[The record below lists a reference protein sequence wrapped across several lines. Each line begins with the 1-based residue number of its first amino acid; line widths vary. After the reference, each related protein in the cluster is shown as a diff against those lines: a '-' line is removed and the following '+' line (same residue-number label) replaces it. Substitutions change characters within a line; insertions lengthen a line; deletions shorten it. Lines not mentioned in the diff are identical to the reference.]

1 MRFFTGLL
9 LTAALSA
16 WGIAMA
22 AEPAPLPAAGAKPP
36 KPAPL
41 QPGRSA
47 GVHVAQQAHTG
58 LALVGAGAIIAVVV
72 IAAGT
77 GGGNSSN
84 GNLQPNSQSVTTT
97 P

>member
-1 MRFFTGLL
+1 MRFFAGLV
-9 LTAALSA
+9 LTAALLA

-22 AEPAPLPAAGAKPP
+22 AEPAPLPPAGPSPP
-36 KPAPL
+36 KPGPL

-47 GVHVAQQAHTG
+47 GVHGAQQARTG

-72 IAAGT
+72 VAAGT
-77 GGGNSSN
+77 SGSSASP
-84 GNLQPNSQSVTTT
+84 QSNSQSVTTT